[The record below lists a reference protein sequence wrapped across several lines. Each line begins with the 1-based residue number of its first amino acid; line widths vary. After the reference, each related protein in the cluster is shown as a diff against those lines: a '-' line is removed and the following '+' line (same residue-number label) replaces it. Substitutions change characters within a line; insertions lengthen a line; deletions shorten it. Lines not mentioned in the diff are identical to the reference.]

1 MTKLESTWNR
11 LVEELERKRDE
22 LRLKAH
28 LGKAEAKDLLAALE
42 EKLHELRVHAGS
54 TADRAKEAAHH
65 GEERL
70 RKIAAEVRELMLK
83 IQEIT

>member
-1 MTKLESTWNR
+1 MKNPESPWNR
-11 LVEELERKRDE
+11 IVEELERKRDE

-28 LGKAEAKDLLAALE
+28 LGKAEARDLLTALE

-70 RKIAAEVRELMLK
+70 RKLAAEVREFMLK

>member
-1 MTKLESTWNR
+1 MTNLGSSWSR

-54 TADRAKEAAHH
+54 TADRAKKAARH

-70 RKIAAEVRELMLK
+70 RQLATEVRELMLK